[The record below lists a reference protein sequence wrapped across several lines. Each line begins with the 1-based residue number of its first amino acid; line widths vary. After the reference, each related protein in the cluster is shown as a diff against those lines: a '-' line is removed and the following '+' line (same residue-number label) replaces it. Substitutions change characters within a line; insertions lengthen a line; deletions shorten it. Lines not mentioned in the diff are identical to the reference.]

1 MRAAARDRRGAARR
15 ACRKTPFGDALHA
28 TMSPMSAR
36 RYFGTDGIRGVAG
49 ANPMTATFALGLG
62 AATAEHLHERNGGRP
77 TVVIGRDTRRS
88 GPMLVAA
95 MTAGL
100 TSRGADVVDLGI
112 MPTPGVSHMVRALAA
127 HAGVVVSASHNPFDD
142 NGLKLFG
149 PDGAKLTDEE
159 EAELEVRLDAGAD
172 GAPQRIG
179 AELGHASRYRSED
192 GHYVRFLLQQAPY
205 LDGLR
210 VGLDCAHGAAYA
222 LAPAVFQKIGA
233 RLDVINAKP
242 DGTNINVDCGST
254 HPEALSER
262 VVAAGL
268 DAGVTFDG
276 DADRALLVDRRGR
289 LVSGDHILAIC
300 ALARGERAVV
310 ATHMTNLGTERY
322 LAERGVTM
330 HRVAVGDRYV
340 LEGLR
345 AEGLSLG
352 GEQSGHVLFLDKA
365 PTGDGILTALQVLA
379 ACRTAGRPLE
389 TWVDEIPVFPQRLVS
404 VRVPD
409 ATKDGLTD
417 DPEVVAAVAAASVD
431 LGGNGRVLVRASGT
445 EPLLRVMVEAATQE
459 AVDRW
464 TERLTDAVR
473 GAAVRGAAER
483 GAARDAAA
491 ATSSVAP

>member
-1 MRAAARDRRGAARR
+1 MHPFDRG
-15 ACRKTPFGDALHA
+15 LHA
-28 TMSPMSAR
+28 KMTAMSAR

-49 ANPMTATFALGLG
+49 ANPMTATFALELG
-62 AATAEHLHERNGGRP
+62 AATADHLHQRNGSRP
-77 TVVIGRDTRRS
+77 TVVVGRDTRRS

-100 TSRGADVVDLGI
+100 TSRGADVVDLGV
-112 MPTPGVSHMVRALAA
+112 MPTPGVSHMVRALGAQ
-127 HAGVVVSASHNPFDD
+127 AGVVVSASHNPFDD

-159 EAELEVRLDAGAD
+159 EAELELRLEAGGD
-172 GAPQRIG
+172 GAPARMG
-179 AELGHASRYRSED
+179 AELGRASRYRSED

-222 LAPAVFQKIGA
+222 LAPAVFQRIGA

-242 DGTNINVDCGST
+242 DGTNINAECGST
-254 HPEALSER
+254 HPQALSER

-300 ALARGERAVV
+300 AIARGERTVV

-322 LAERGVTM
+322 LAERGIALR
-330 HRVAVGDRYV
+330 RVAVGDRYV

-345 AEGLSLG
+345 AEGLTLG

-379 ACRTAGRPLE
+379 ACRASDRPLE

-404 VRVPD
+404 LRVPV
-409 ATKDGLTD
+409 AAKDGLAD
-417 DPEVVAAVAAASVD
+417 DPEVAAAIAAATAD
-431 LGGNGRVLVRASGT
+431 LGDEGRVLVRASGT

-464 TERLTDAVR
+464 TERLAAAIKGAAERVAVR
-473 GAAVRGAAER
+473 GAVPGT
-483 GAARDAAA
+483 DAAA
-491 ATSSVAP
+491 PSVAP

>member
-1 MRAAARDRRGAARR
+1 M
-15 ACRKTPFGDALHA
+15 T
-28 TMSPMSAR
+28 PMSAR

-49 ANPMTATFALGLG
+49 ANPMTATFALDLG
-62 AATAEHLHERNGGRP
+62 AATADHLHQRIGHRP
-77 TVVIGRDTRRS
+77 TVVVGRDTRRS

-112 MPTPGVSHMVRALAA
+112 MPTPGVSHMVRALGA

-159 EAELEVRLDAGAD
+159 EAELELRLGNGTDGVPPRMGAD
-172 GAPQRIG
+172 
-179 AELGHASRYRSED
+179 LGRASRYRSED

-222 LAPAVFQKIGA
+222 LAPAVFQRIGA

-242 DGTNINVDCGST
+242 DGTNINAGCGST

-262 VVAAGL
+262 VVSAGL

-300 ALARGERAVV
+300 AIARGERTVV

-322 LAERGVTM
+322 LAERGIALR
-330 HRVAVGDRYV
+330 RVAVGDRYV

-345 AEGLSLG
+345 AEGLTLG

-379 ACRTAGRPLE
+379 ACRASDRPLE
-389 TWVDEIPVFPQRLVS
+389 TWVDEIPVFPQRLANL
-404 VRVPD
+404 RVP
-409 ATKDGLTD
+409 AAAKDGLAD
-417 DPEVVAAVAAASVD
+417 DPEVAAAIAAATAD
-431 LGGNGRVLVRASGT
+431 LGDDGRVLVRASGT

-464 TERLTDAVR
+464 TERLA
-473 GAAVRGAAER
+473 AAVMAAAER
-483 GAARDAAA
+483 VAARGTTSGGDAATGTDA
-491 ATSSVAP
+491 ATAATPS

>member
-1 MRAAARDRRGAARR
+1 
-15 ACRKTPFGDALHA
+15 
-28 TMSPMSAR
+28 MSAR

-49 ANPMTATFALGLG
+49 ANPMTATFALDLG
-62 AATAEHLHERNGGRP
+62 AATADHLYERHGSRP
-77 TVVIGRDTRRS
+77 KVVVGRDTRRS

-100 TSRGADVVDLGI
+100 TSRGADVVDLGV
-112 MPTPGVSHMVRALAA
+112 MPTPGVSHMVRALGAQ
-127 HAGVVVSASHNPFDD
+127 AGVVVSASHNPFDD

-159 EAELEVRLDAGAD
+159 EAELELRLGTGQD
-172 GAPQRIG
+172 GAPARMG
-179 AELGHASRYRSED
+179 ADLGQASRYRSED

-222 LAPAVFQKIGA
+222 LAPAVFQRIGA
-233 RLDVINAKP
+233 RLDVIHAKP
-242 DGTNINVDCGST
+242 DGININAGCGST
-254 HPEALSER
+254 HPESLSQR

-268 DAGVTFDG
+268 DVGVTFDG

-300 ALARGERAVV
+300 AVARGERAVV

-322 LAERGVTM
+322 LAERGIAL

-379 ACRTAGRPLE
+379 ACRAAGRPLE
-389 TWVDEIPVFPQRLVS
+389 AWVDEIPVYPQRLVS
-404 VRVPD
+404 LRVP
-409 ATKDGLTD
+409 AAAKDGLTN
-417 DPEVVAAVAAASVD
+417 DPEVGAAVAAATVD

-445 EPLLRVMVEAATQE
+445 EPLLRIMVEAQTQE
-459 AVDRW
+459 AVDQW
-464 TERLTDAVR
+464 TERLT
-473 GAAVRGAAER
+473 AAVRGAAER
-483 GAARDAAA
+483 VAARGGAPAADAIAP
-491 ATSSVAP
+491 SVAP

>member
-1 MRAAARDRRGAARR
+1 MA
-15 ACRKTPFGDALHA
+15 
-28 TMSPMSAR
+28 PMAAR

-49 ANPMTATFALGLG
+49 ADPMTATFALALG
-62 AATAEHLHERNGGRP
+62 AATADHLRERSGGRP
-77 TVVIGRDTRRS
+77 TVVVGRDTRRS

-100 TSRGADVVDLGI
+100 TSRGADVVDLGV
-112 MPTPGVSHMVRALAA
+112 MPTPGVSHMVRALGAQ
-127 HAGVVVSASHNPFDD
+127 AGVVVSASHNPFDD

-149 PDGAKLTDEE
+149 PDGAKLSDEE
-159 EAELEVRLDAGAD
+159 EAELEQRLEAGPDTTPRLGAD
-172 GAPQRIG
+172 
-179 AELGHASRYRSED
+179 LGSARRYRSED

-222 LAPAVFQKIGA
+222 LAPAVFHKIGA
-233 RLDVINAKP
+233 RLDVIHAKP
-242 DGTNINVDCGST
+242 DGTNINVRCGST
-254 HPEALSER
+254 HPEVVSER

-300 ALARGERAVV
+300 AVARGERAVV
-310 ATHMTNLGTERY
+310 ATHMTNLGVERY
-322 LAERGVTM
+322 LAERDVTL

-345 AEGLSLG
+345 AQGLTLG

-379 ACRTAGRPLE
+379 ACRAADRPLE
-389 TWVDEIPVFPQRLVS
+389 AWLDEIPVYPQRLTG
-404 VRVPD
+404 VRVPP
-409 ATKDGLTD
+409 AAKDGLVD
-417 DPEVVAAVAAASVD
+417 DPEVAAAVAEASAD
-431 LGGNGRVLVRASGT
+431 LGDDGRVLVRASGT

-464 TERLTDAVR
+464 TERLADTVR
-473 GAAVRGAAER
+473 AAAER
-483 GAARDAAA
+483 AAA
-491 ATSSVAP
+491 ADGWVAADAPAPSVAS